1 MPRVAMMPAMLQAIH
16 HVQITVPS
24 DRLTEARDF
33 YENKLGLPLAPRPSE
48 MGRDGLWFRVFDRD
62 LHIGIEDGVDRSRT
76 RAHVA
81 FKVDDVAA
89 HEKQLRD
96 VGIAIQRPARIDGY
110 ERIQF
115 RDPFGNQIE
124 LIESLKNIV
133 EVDRPPM
140 PKVHLSV
147 ALLHQKK
154 LLLVREGKPSMLNKW
169 NLPGGH
175 AERGEFAVPGAIRE
189 LLEETGVDAQP
200 TGVLGVFST
209 AYSIRIV
216 ILASATDPKP
226 IAGDEILESR
236 FWNIE
241 DAMVLD
247 DSNFINPKMMRAILD
262 RIERRVSYPLEL
274 VQEING

>member
-1 MPRVAMMPAMLQAIH
+1 MIQAIH

-24 DRLTEARDF
+24 DRLGEARIF
-33 YENKLGLPLAPRPSE
+33 YENTLGLPLAPRPAD
-48 MGRDGLWFRVFDRD
+48 MGRDGYWFRVFDRD
-62 LHIGIEDGVDRSRT
+62 LHLGIEDSVDRYKT

-81 FKVDDVAA
+81 FKVDDVIA
-89 HEKQLRD
+89 HEKQLKAA
-96 VGIAIQRPARIDGY
+96 GITTQRPVKIDGY
-110 ERIQF
+110 DRIHF

-124 LIESLKNIV
+124 LIEALRNIV
-133 EVDRPPM
+133 EIDRPPM

-147 ALLHQKK
+147 ALVHEGK
-154 LLLVREGKPSMLNKW
+154 LLLVRESMLNKW

-175 AERGEFAVPGAIRE
+175 AERGEYVVPGAIRE

-209 AYSIRIV
+209 NYSIRIV
-216 ILASATDPKP
+216 ILAKASNPKP
-226 IAGDEILESR
+226 IAGDEILESA

-241 DAMVLD
+241 DAMLLD

-262 RIERRVSYPLEL
+262 RLERKVSYPLEMI
-274 VQEING
+274 QEING